1 MTKKAAWLTDIHLDW
16 LGSSDEIDALAR
28 QVLASSPECVL
39 LSGDTS
45 LAPRLAADLE
55 ALAER
60 LRLPLFFVL
69 GNHDF
74 YGSSIAE
81 TRALARSLSAES
93 PWLRWLSGSEPVA
106 LTATTGLIGHDGWGD
121 GRRGSGVRSP
131 VVLSDFYLI
140 SELSG
145 LTGESD
151 GLPTRALYARLNA
164 LGDEA
169 ARHIARVL
177 PAALE
182 RFRHVLLV
190 THVPPFR
197 ESCWHEG
204 RISDDDWLPHFTC
217 QAVGDVLVD
226 VMMAHPAHEL
236 TVLCGHTHSPGLAR
250 IRPNLLVKT
259 GGATYGE
266 PAVQEVL
273 VVE

>member
-1 MTKKAAWLTDIHLDW
+1 MTKKVAWLTDIHLDW
-16 LGSSDEIDALAR
+16 LDSPAEIDALAHR
-28 QVLASSPECVL
+28 VLAFSPECVL
-39 LSGDTS
+39 LSGDIS
-45 LAPRLAADLE
+45 LAPELAGHLS

-60 LRLPLFFVL
+60 LRLPVFFVL

-74 YGSSIAE
+74 YGSSIEE
-81 TRALARSLSAES
+81 TRALARRLSAES
-93 PWLRWLSGSEPVA
+93 PWLRWLTCSEPVE

-121 GRRGSGVRSP
+121 GRLGNGVRSQIL
-131 VVLSDFYLI
+131 LSDFYLI
-140 SELSG
+140 DELSG
-145 LTGESD
+145 LISEPG
-151 GLPTRALYARLNA
+151 GLPTSALHAQLNA

-177 PAALE
+177 PAALA
-182 RFRHVLLV
+182 RFRQVLLV

-217 QAVGDVLVD
+217 QAVGDVLLD
-226 VMMAHPAHEL
+226 VMTSHPAHEL

-259 GGATYGE
+259 GGATYGV

-273 VVE
+273 AVE